1 MKNKLNFK
9 SILFAIA
16 LLFSPNLT
24 LSGTMDDLNTVNKIL
39 VAFQK
44 NDIEK
49 AEQLAQEIDDVALQS
64 IWAVNVV
71 LKYLEL
77 DDLNS
82 ALEVLN
88 LVQDQSLKDI
98 WLANIAL
105 RSLQKDNC
113 EVASAATEQII
124 DSSLSTIY
132 KMNVKQKCSTASSVL
147 SSASS
152 VVSNLFDKSSEGA
165 DDSSADVAA
174 VDDES
179 VLSSASSVLSSA
191 SSVLSSASSVVSN
204 LFDKSSEGADDSSA
218 DVAAVDDELESSSN
232 VALSGE
238 GFEWICTSR
247 DKDGRA
253 PYAIAIEDKNTSK
266 FQISKAVFSTMEE
279 CNTVLSQPI
288 EILDGKKFFCSSRDS
303 DGRSP
308 FAAFRWNV
316 ENNSLINFDK
326 LLLVYDST
334 QSCMD
339 SLVNV
344 SVRDGI
350 AYVCA
355 SRDKDGRAPYAIAIE
370 DKNTSKFQISK
381 AVFSTMEEC
390 NTVLSQPIEIL
401 DGKKFFCSSRDSDG
415 RSPFAAFRW
424 NVENNSLINFDKLL
438 LVYDSTQS
446 CMDSLVNV
454 SVRDGIAYV
463 CASRDKD
470 GRAPYSKFQI
480 SENPDPVGHKHSSLE
495 DCIKTE

>member
-49 AEQLAQEIDDVALQS
+49 AEQLAQEIDDVTLQS
-64 IWAVNVV
+64 VWAVNVV
-71 LKYLEL
+71 LQYLEL
-77 DDLNS
+77 EDLNS

-98 WLANIAL
+98 WLANIVL
-105 RSLQKDNC
+105 RSLQQDNC
-113 EVASAATEQII
+113 EVASAASEQII

-132 KMNVKQKCSTASSVL
+132 KMNVDQKCSSIVSVV
-147 SSASS
+147 SSAVS
-152 VVSNLFDKSSEGA
+152 VVSNLLNQTSEVA

-174 VDDES
+174 VDDE
-179 VLSSASSVLSSA
+179 SVLSSA

-218 DVAAVDDELESSSN
+218 VATAVDDELESSSN

-279 CNTVLSQPI
+279 CTTVLSQPI

-303 DGRSP
+303 DGLRP
-308 FAAFRWNV
+308 FAAFHWNV
-316 ENNSLINFDK
+316 ENNNLDK
-326 LLLVYDST
+326 LLLINGSA
-334 QSCMD
+334 QKCMD
-339 SLVNV
+339 SLMNV

-350 AYVCA
+350 TYVCA
-355 SRDKDGRAPYAIAIE
+355 SRDKDG
-370 DKNTSKFQISK
+370 
-381 AVFSTMEEC
+381 
-390 NTVLSQPIEIL
+390 L
-401 DGKKFFCSSRDSDG
+401 
-415 RSPFAAFRW
+415 
-424 NVENNSLINFDKLL
+424 
-438 LVYDSTQS
+438 
-446 CMDSLVNV
+446 
-454 SVRDGIAYV
+454 
-463 CASRDKD
+463 
-470 GRAPYSKFQI
+470 APYSKFQI
-480 SENPDPVGHKHSSLE
+480 SENPDPVGNKHSSIE
-495 DCIKTE
+495 GCIKTE

>member
-9 SILFAIA
+9 SVLFAIA

-64 IWAVNVV
+64 VWAVNVV

-77 DDLNS
+77 EDLNS

-98 WLANIAL
+98 WLASIVL
-105 RSLQKDNC
+105 RSLQQDNC
-113 EVASAATEQII
+113 EVASAASEQII

-132 KMNVKQKCSTASSVL
+132 KMNVDQKCSSIVSVV
-147 SSASS
+147 SSAVS

-165 DDSSADVAA
+165 DDSSADVA
-174 VDDES
+174 E
-179 VLSSASSVLSSA
+179 
-191 SSVLSSASSVVSN
+191 
-204 LFDKSSEGADDSSA
+204 
-218 DVAAVDDELESSSN
+218 VDDELESSSN

-266 FQISKAVFSTMEE
+266 FQISKAVFSTIEE
-279 CNTVLSQPI
+279 CTATLSQPI

-303 DGRSP
+303 DGLRP
-308 FAAFRWNV
+308 FAAFHWNVENSSLTNFDKKLVFSTIEECTATLSQPIEILDGEKFFCSSRDSDGLRPFAAFHWNV
-316 ENNSLINFDK
+316 ENNNLDK
-326 LLLVYDST
+326 LLLINESA
-334 QSCMD
+334 QKCMD
-339 SLVNV
+339 SLMNV
-344 SVRDGI
+344 SVRGGI

-355 SRDKDGRAPYAIAIE
+355 SRDKDG
-370 DKNTSKFQISK
+370 
-381 AVFSTMEEC
+381 
-390 NTVLSQPIEIL
+390 L
-401 DGKKFFCSSRDSDG
+401 
-415 RSPFAAFRW
+415 
-424 NVENNSLINFDKLL
+424 
-438 LVYDSTQS
+438 
-446 CMDSLVNV
+446 
-454 SVRDGIAYV
+454 
-463 CASRDKD
+463 
-470 GRAPYSKFQI
+470 APYSKFQI
-480 SENPDPVGHKHSSLE
+480 SENPDPVENKHSSLE